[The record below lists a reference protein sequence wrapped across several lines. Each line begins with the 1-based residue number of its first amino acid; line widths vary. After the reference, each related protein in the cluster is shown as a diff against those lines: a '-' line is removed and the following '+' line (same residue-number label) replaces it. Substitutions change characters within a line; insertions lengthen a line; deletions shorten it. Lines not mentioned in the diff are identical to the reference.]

1 MQPCA
6 LCGGAA
12 SSKMHIVGILST
24 TLLWCISPG
33 VVATT
38 FSLLNR
44 CTNQNKL
51 LISDLKILE
60 IYLSYPASWVL
71 FFERHRWVLF
81 FERHHLICSKSNQ
94 VDKLVVHLIKDER
107 VTQPIQPR
115 CLAKNHQS
123 TVLSDIFF
131 KLTFSA
137 YFNPT

>member
-1 MQPCA
+1 MQLCA

-38 FSLLNR
+38 FSLVNR

-60 IYLSYPASWVL
+60 IYLGAVHKL
-71 FFERHRWVLF
+71 CRLKGGGG
-81 FERHHLICSKSNQ
+81 SKIANF
-94 VDKLVVHLIKDER
+94 
-107 VTQPIQPR
+107 T
-115 CLAKNHQS
+115 
-123 TVLSDIFF
+123 
-131 KLTFSA
+131 
-137 YFNPT
+137 